1 LVGPSP
7 FKIAI
12 DGLSTCGVRSASIQR
27 QPSQGSKTKS
37 GTQMNLSFFINIDG
51 ALEQSGLRLSKDA
64 AKGPDPHDFCRF
76 SNQFPECE

>member
-27 QPSQGSKTKS
+27 QPSQSSKTRS
-37 GTQMNLSFFINIDG
+37 GTQMNLSFFINMDG
-51 ALEQSGLRLSKDA
+51 APGQSGLRFSKDA
-64 AKGPDPHDFCRF
+64 AKVPVPHDFCRF